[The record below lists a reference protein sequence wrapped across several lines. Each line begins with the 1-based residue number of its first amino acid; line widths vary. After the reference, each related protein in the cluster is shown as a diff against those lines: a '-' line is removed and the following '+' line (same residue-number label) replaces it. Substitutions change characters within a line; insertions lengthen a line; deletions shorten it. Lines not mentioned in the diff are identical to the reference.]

1 LHTLCRRSGS
11 EWGATPS
18 LLAYLLVLAAA
29 TTEAK
34 GAMAACPTGSPGRSK
49 RLRRL
54 RDEGEVHLPPGAC
67 GRARGFDDV
76 EKRWHQLEGKL
87 KVLREESRADLAEI
101 REAAGLLAQEIRDAY
116 RHLKSLV

>member
-1 LHTLCRRSGS
+1 MADLPD
-11 EWGATPS
+11 W
-18 LLAYLLVLAAA
+18 LAR
-29 TTEAK
+29 EIE
-34 GAMAACPTGSPGRSK
+34 G
-49 RLRRL
+49 LRQL
-54 RDEGEVHLPPGAC
+54 RDEARVHLHLA
-67 GRARGFDDV
+67 RADARAGFEDV